1 MRLSGKTAIVTGG
14 AGGIG
19 RGITRAF
26 VAEGA
31 RVLVVDINDE
41 AGEALAAELG
51 DAVRYLNSDISVEA
65 NAEKIVAAVS

>member
-41 AGEALAAELG
+41 AGEALAPMREPVFEEPPHQTAP
-51 DAVRYLNSDISVEA
+51 
-65 NAEKIVAAVS
+65 AADVTALARGL